1 MPQETPTRYTTFKK
15 IERLCSEKLIEEVY
29 HTGHKLMVYPYS
41 IHWKIIPSESLPSGT
56 PAQVLI
62 ATSKKKF
69 HHATDRNRVKRLTR
83 ECFRLHKPLLYP
95 FLESQ
100 GLSLILALNYVHSE
114 IFDYDTLM
122 HRFDKITAV
131 LISNIERGLQPQD
144 NNPQPCP

>member
-41 IHWKIIPSESLPSGT
+41 IHWKIIPSEALPSGT